1 MLFPLRN
8 KVQEKIKSKGR
19 PQCRQ
24 KNLHDPPE
32 TGQDNRQFWQNREAE
47 ADKYPGKGP
56 VTSPCR
62 HHRILQDGGAD
73 PGRHAQC
80 SQRP

>member
-1 MLFPLRN
+1 M
-8 KVQEKIKSKGR
+8 QEKIKSKGR

-32 TGQDNRQFWQNREAE
+32 TGQDNRLFSQNCEAE
-47 ADKYPGKGP
+47 ADKCPGKGP
-56 VTSPCR
+56 VTSPRR